1 MLFLVK
7 GEKFKVDDVMK
18 ISKFSLGL
26 YFIVALLSCGAM
38 SFMFLT
44 TKAQMSYFP
53 VIINSV
59 APTIPVAAVA
69 VRAFGKVTVDLS
81 LNSEGKVESVKAV
94 QGHPLLRKATEDA
107 VLQWKF
113 APTKETTRTLQMV
126 FDYSLSSYDE
136 YASVIVSP
144 YQLELKAKLPKRP
157 KPPETVS
164 YIPKDWQPETDRC
177 EVHGELFKK
186 DKVEIIYGDTVF
198 RNGFLEAQEKLF
210 PHANTKEYG
219 GCIIESD
226 AATGLQISPKY
237 AEVLYCHKCRIAQK
251 KWSREN
257 RNKPFN

>member
-1 MLFLVK
+1 MLLLVK
-7 GEKFKVDDVMK
+7 CERLILDRIMK
-18 ISKFSLGL
+18 SSKFILGL
-26 YFIVALLSCGAM
+26 CLIALIFCGAV
-38 SFMFLT
+38 SFAFLT
-44 TKAQMSYFP
+44 TKAQTSDFP
-53 VIINSV
+53 EVVSSV
-59 APTIPVAAVA
+59 APNIPTVAVA

-81 LNSEGKVESVKAV
+81 LDSKGKVESAKAV

-113 APTKETTRTLQMV
+113 ASAKETTRTLQMV
-126 FDYSLSSYDE
+126 FDYSFSSYDE
-136 YASVIVSP
+136 YAYVTVSP
-144 YQLELKAKLPKRP
+144 YQIELKAKLPERP

-210 PHANTKEYG
+210 PHANTEEYG
-219 GCIIESD
+219 GCIIEND
-226 AATGLQISPKY
+226 AVTGLQISPKY
-237 AEVLYCHKCRIAQK
+237 AEVLYCSKCRKAQK

-257 RNKPFN
+257 RDKPFN